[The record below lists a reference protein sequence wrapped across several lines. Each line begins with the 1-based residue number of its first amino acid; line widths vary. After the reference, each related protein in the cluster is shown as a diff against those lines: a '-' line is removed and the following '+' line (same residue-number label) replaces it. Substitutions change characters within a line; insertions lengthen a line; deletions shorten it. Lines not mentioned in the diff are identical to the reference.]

1 VTRATL
7 ALTRRALRN
16 AFRRPQFLAPLVVFP
31 TLFLA
36 VNTGGLQAATGLPGF
51 PEVRGFLDFQL
62 ASAICQSTMLG
73 GVSVGIAMAL
83 DIEAG
88 FFDRLVVSPISR
100 TAIVL
105 GRIVS
110 AGVLGALQALWF
122 LALGFIFGAQMA
134 AGPGGVLVVV
144 ALAVVAAVAFGSFGV
159 LIALRTRN
167 ASTVQGIFP
176 LVIVGLFLS
185 SAFFPADLLSSPAD
199 VVARYNPISFVAE
212 GLREPIAFGWD
223 MEVIAAA
230 FLAGIALASIGTG
243 LAIAALRGRLQ
254 AAR

>member
-1 VTRATL
+1 MLRPTV
-7 ALTRRALRN
+7 ALMRRALRN

-31 TLFLA
+31 SLFLA
-36 VNTGGLQAATGLPGF
+36 VNTGGLQATTGLPGF
-51 PEVRGFLDFQL
+51 PEVNSFLDFQL
-62 ASAICQSTMLG
+62 ASAITQSTMLG
-73 GVSVGIAMAL
+73 GVSAGIAMAL

-88 FFDRLVVSPISR
+88 FFDRLVVSPIPR
-100 TAIVL
+100 TAVVL
-105 GRIVS
+105 GRVGA

-122 LALGFIFGAQMA
+122 LAIGFIFGAEMA
-134 AGPGGVLVVV
+134 AGVGGVLVVI
-144 ALAVVAAVAFGSFGV
+144 ALGVISALAFGSFGV
-159 LIALRTRN
+159 LIALRAKN

-199 VVARYNPISFVAE
+199 VIAEYNPISYLAE

-223 MEVIAAA
+223 AQVILEGFA
-230 FLAGIALASIGTG
+230 AGIALAGIGTG
-243 LAIAALRGRLQ
+243 LAISALRGRLR